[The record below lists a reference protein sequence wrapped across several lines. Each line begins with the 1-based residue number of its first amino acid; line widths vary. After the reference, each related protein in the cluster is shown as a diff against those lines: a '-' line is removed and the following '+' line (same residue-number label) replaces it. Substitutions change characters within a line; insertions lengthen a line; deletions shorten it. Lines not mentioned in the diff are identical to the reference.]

1 MEADAQQPY
10 EKLDIKK
17 VMDKKTR
24 LPSMASMLPLKKRA
38 LGLPEPLRTLIL
50 SQPDEIPMEEY
61 VNKTVEWADILRLAK
76 KS

>member
-1 MEADAQQPY
+1 METDVEQLSV
-10 EKLDIKK
+10 KLDTKGGR
-17 VMDKKTR
+17 DKKIR
-24 LPSMASMLPLKKRA
+24 LPSMASMLPLKKHA

-61 VNKTVEWADILRLAK
+61 IIKTVEWGDILRLMK